1 LIQKAS
7 HWKKGRFK
15 IIMSN
20 LASATEFEEKL
31 QSLAAMYAERLPNKI
46 SEIEKVWQRLQNEWD
61 QDGLVVMHRLVHSL
75 SGSGKTFGFADL
87 SIKAR
92 ILEQNLKRI
101 AQLGKAIDDTEY
113 LEINNQIAAL
123 NQASKSGDTSQ
134 ASVNLT
140 SVITNDISSFDLNSI
155 KKIII
160 VDDDEEAAQEIKLQ
174 LEYFGH
180 NVDYFK
186 QIDEFRSA
194 ILENPDAI
202 VLMNIEFPDDSLGG
216 INMINNVQ
224 GMLDKPIKVIFISAH
239 DSLEIR
245 LGAVRAGSLAYF
257 TKPINSSELI
267 DSIDVLTS
275 VKPQEP
281 FRVLIVDD
289 SASLLSFHSAILQ
302 QAGMTVSTVQDPMN
316 IMNTL
321 LEFDPDIILMDMY
334 MPECSGVELA
344 KVIRQLDNIVSTPI
358 VYLSSEDDF
367 NTQLEAMSLGGDDFL
382 VKPIEPSQLISAI
395 TSRILRAR
403 MLRSYMVLDSLTGLY
418 NHTAIKEQLDREI
431 ARSGRLK
438 SKLTFAMVDIDFF
451 KNVNDSYGHS
461 AGDRVIKSLA
471 RLLKQR
477 LRSTDIIGRYGG
489 EEFAVILTDTDATS
503 AAKVM
508 NDIRKVFSRLVH
520 ISDGKEFSVSFSC
533 GVADLTHYPDA
544 VALGNAADKA
554 LYHVKENGRNSIMQY
569 PEGTGMAVL

>member
-1 LIQKAS
+1 
-7 HWKKGRFK
+7 
-15 IIMSN
+15 MSN
-20 LASATEFEEKL
+20 SASASETAFQEKL
-31 QSLAAMYAERLPNKI
+31 QSFAAMYAEKLPNKI

-61 QDGLVVMHRLVHSL
+61 QNDLVVMHRLVHNL
-75 SGSGKTFGFADL
+75 SGSGKTFGFAEL

-101 AQLGKAIDDTEY
+101 AQSSYAIDQTEH
-113 LEINNQIAAL
+113 LEINNQIVAL
-123 NQASKSGDTSQ
+123 NQASKRGDASQ
-134 ASVNLT
+134 APVHLT
-140 SVITNDISSFDLNSI
+140 SVVTNDISSFDLLNPI

-174 LEYFGH
+174 LEYYGH
-180 NVDYFK
+180 NVDCFK
-186 QIDEFRSA
+186 QIDAFRTA
-194 ILENPDAI
+194 ILDNPDAI

-216 INMINNVQ
+216 INMINDVQ

-245 LGAVRAGSLAYF
+245 MGAARSGSLAYF
-257 TKPINSSELI
+257 TKPINSTELI
-267 DSIDVLTS
+267 DSIDILTS
-275 VKPQEP
+275 VKPQVP

-289 SASLLSFHSAILQ
+289 SAALLSFHSAILQ
-302 QAGMTVSTVQDPMN
+302 QAGMTVSTVQDPMD

-321 LEFDPDIILMDMY
+321 LELDPDIILMDMY
-334 MPECSGVELA
+334 MPGCSGVELA
-344 KVIRQLDNIVSTPI
+344 KVIRQLDNFVSMPI

-382 VKPIEPSQLISAI
+382 VKPIEPPQLVTAV
-395 TSRILRAR
+395 TSRILRSR
-403 MLRSYMVLDSLTGLY
+403 MLRSFMVLDSLTGLY

-438 SKLTFAMVDIDFF
+438 SKLTFAVVDIDFF
-451 KNVNDSYGHS
+451 KNVNDTYGHP

-489 EEFAVILTDTDATS
+489 EEFAIVLTDTDATS
-503 AAKVM
+503 AAKVL
-508 NDIRKVFSRLVH
+508 NDIRKVFMRLLH
-520 ISDGKEFSVSFSC
+520 LSDGKEFTVSFSC
-533 GVADLTHYPDA
+533 GVADLEHYPDA

-554 LYHVKENGRNSIMQY
+554 LYHAKGIGRNNVMQY
-569 PEGTGMAVL
+569 PEHSEVASL

>member
-1 LIQKAS
+1 
-7 HWKKGRFK
+7 
-15 IIMSN
+15 MSN
-20 LASATEFEEKL
+20 LAAELQEKL
-31 QSLAAMYAERLPNKI
+31 KSLAATYAERLPEKINK
-46 SEIEKVWQRLQNEWD
+46 IEKVWQRFQKERNTNDLEI
-61 QDGLVVMHRLVHSL
+61 LHRMVHSL
-75 SGSGKTFGFADL
+75 TGSGKTFGFAEL

-92 ILEQNLKRI
+92 ILEQNLKRVI
-101 AQLGKAIDDTEY
+101 QLNNVIEDSDY
-113 LEINNQIAAL
+113 LEINNQIIAL
-123 NQASKSGDTSQ
+123 NQASTRGDASQ
-134 ASVNLT
+134 TSVNLL
-140 SVITNDISSFDLNSI
+140 SIKNSDILSSGINNI
-155 KKIII
+155 KKIFI

-180 NVDYFK
+180 TVDYFK
-186 QIDEFRSA
+186 RIDEFKSA
-194 ILENPDAI
+194 ILEEPDAI

-216 INMINNVQ
+216 INMINEVQ
-224 GMLDKPIKVIFISAH
+224 GVLDKPIRVIFISAH

-245 LGAVRAGSLAYF
+245 LGAVRAGSLDYF

-267 DSIDVLTS
+267 DSIDLLASTQ
-275 VKPQEP
+275 PQEP

-289 SASLLSFHSAILQ
+289 SAALLSFHSAILQ
-302 QAGMTVSTVQDPMN
+302 QAGMTVRTAQDPMN
-316 IMNTL
+316 IMDSL
-321 LEFDPDIILMDMY
+321 LELDPDLILMDLY
-334 MPECSGVELA
+334 MSACSGVELA
-344 KVIRQLDNIVSTPI
+344 KVIRQLDNFVSTPI

-382 VKPIEPSQLISAI
+382 VKPIEPQQLISAI
-395 TSRILRAR
+395 SSRIVRAR
-403 MLRSYMVLDSLTGLY
+403 MLRSFMVRDSLTGLH
-418 NHTAIKEQLDREI
+418 NHTSIKEQLDREI

-438 SKLTFAMVDIDFF
+438 SKLAFAMVDIDFF
-451 KNVNDSYGHS
+451 KKINDNYGHP

-477 LRSTDIIGRYGG
+477 LRSTDIVGRYGG

-508 NDIRKVFSRLVH
+508 NDVRKVFSRLVH
-520 ISDGKEFSVSFSC
+520 ISDSKEFSVSFSC